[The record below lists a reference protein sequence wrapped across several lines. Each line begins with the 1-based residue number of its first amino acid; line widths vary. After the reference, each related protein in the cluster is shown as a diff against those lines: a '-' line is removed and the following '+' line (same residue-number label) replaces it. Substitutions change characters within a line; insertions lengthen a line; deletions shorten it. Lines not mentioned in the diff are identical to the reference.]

1 MLLLPV
7 LFFSVSMSKT
17 YPSEPDKALYKLCL
31 FTLSVVGI
39 ALMPVLRLRLLQSVV
54 VWRCVCCCVRCP
66 CSLPLPYLHRQV

>member
-39 ALMPVLRLRLLQSVV
+39 ALMPVLLTS
-54 VWRCVCCCVRCP
+54 
-66 CSLPLPYLHRQV
+66 SLKKLNIIIR